1 MLQWT
6 ILITAFICCMMISNK
21 ELIQQML
28 VDASI
33 RIFEKNRG
41 EDDVYTL

>member
-1 MLQWT
+1 MIQWT

-28 VDASI
+28 VDASL
-33 RIFEKNRG
+33 RMFEKNRG
-41 EDDVYTL
+41 NDYE

>member
-21 ELIQQML
+21 EVIQQML
-28 VDASI
+28 VDASL
-33 RIFEKNRG
+33 RIFEKNG
-41 EDDVYTL
+41 SDEDVYTL

>member
-28 VDASI
+28 VDASQ
-33 RIFEKNRG
+33 RLFEKNRG
-41 EDDVYTL
+41 DDYE